1 MTGWDLNPRAQL
13 INTPNTDIIY
23 LLSKGT
29 DMEREELLKS
39 YPLHFPNQSLCS
51 AKSLL
56 SISLFSSSVSSF
68 ITIMISRLL
77 PWSIQSTI
85 PQKKPYNK
93 KIVESSQRM
102 IGEQNHNL
110 TVKKHFELQ
119 FNAPRDAK

>member
-1 MTGWDLNPRAQL
+1 V
-13 INTPNTDIIY
+13 
-23 LLSKGT
+23 
-29 DMEREELLKS
+29 
-39 YPLHFPNQSLCS
+39 
-51 AKSLL
+51 SLL
-56 SISLFSSSVSSF
+56 SISLFSSSVSSL
-68 ITIMISRLL
+68 ITTMISRLL

-119 FNAPRDAK
+119 INAPRDAK